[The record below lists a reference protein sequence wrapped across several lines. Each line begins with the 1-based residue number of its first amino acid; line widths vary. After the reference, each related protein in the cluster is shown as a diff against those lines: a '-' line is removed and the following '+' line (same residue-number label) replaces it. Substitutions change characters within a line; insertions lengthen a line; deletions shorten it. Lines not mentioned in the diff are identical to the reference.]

1 VRWQVRTNIG
11 KHARQ
16 SVAGLTIGAQQPAAC
31 DLALEAAA
39 RAVARLTS
47 RRPRRANA
55 RSGRSSEPRA
65 SWVAVIVRSERVT
78 GRPRQRLVR
87 YVGSI
92 DCADVQR
99 LSERRRFWERADSV
113 LTKFTPEE
121 RERFE
126 HALETKVQRPTEEEV
141 ATATPAG
148 ILARFAAIRAARVQ
162 HQSDG
167 TQAPIGPSPPPAPL
181 TTTDA
186 GNDNRE
192 VNSYSRRLDRSR
204 PGALPSTCGSNTAT
218 LSAPSGA

>member
-1 VRWQVRTNIG
+1 MYVRWQHRTTDRPTR
-11 KHARQ
+11 RQ
-16 SVAGLTIGAQQPAAC
+16 RAVGFAIGAQEPAAQ

-39 RAVARLTS
+39 RGVARVLP
-47 RRPRRANA
+47 RRPRRT
-55 RSGRSSEPRA
+55 RSSEPRP
-65 SWVAVIVRSERVT
+65 SLVAVIVESRRLD
-78 GRPRQRLVR
+78 GRPRQHLVK
-87 YVGSI
+87 YLGSI

-126 HALETKVQRPTEEEV
+126 HALETKVRRPTEEEV
-141 ATATPAG
+141 AVASPAA

-167 TQAPIGPSPPPAPL
+167 TQVPTGPSRSPAPL

-192 VNSYSRRLDRSR
+192 VNGLTE
-204 PGALPSTCGSNTAT
+204 AAT
-218 LSAPSGA
+218 GTS

>member
-1 VRWQVRTNIG
+1 VYVRWQLRKNIPRSLG
-11 KHARQ
+11 QPAIIP
-16 SVAGLTIGAQQPAAC
+16 SIGAQQPTAHH
-31 DLALEAAA
+31 LALEAKA
-39 RAVARLTS
+39 RAVTGSLS
-47 RRPRRANA
+47 RRQRRANA

-92 DCADVQR
+92 DCADIHR
-99 LSERRRFWERADSV
+99 LSARRRFWDRAGIA
-113 LTKFTPEE
+113 LAGFTPEE

-126 HALETKVQRPTEEEV
+126 HALKTKGPRPTEEEV
-141 ATATPAG
+141 ATASPAG

-167 TQAPIGPSPPPAPL
+167 TQVPTGPSRSPAPL

-192 VNSYSRRLDRSR
+192 VNGLTE
-204 PGALPSTCGSNTAT
+204 AAT
-218 LSAPSGA
+218 GTS